1 VNYDSLM
8 SNKPGDSET
17 SHRTRNWTR
26 QPHPVVQER
35 GRKAVERLL
44 GAAEKILESR
54 GFDAA
59 TVPVIAAGAGMSVG
73 NVYKRFPDK
82 DSLLSA
88 VYERFFAEVL
98 AANEF
103 ALDPAKWKDIP
114 TTEVLSTLVT
124 GMIEGYRNRR
134 ALVRALLL
142 YAQTHGDGEFRAHAE
157 AMRLETLGLFE
168 RLLRDRRADIGHP
181 HPERAIRFV
190 VTLLA
195 HALENAVMS
204 EGGGIAGGDILSHV
218 PETSVELF
226 RVANGYLRVR
236 SAERP
241 RTLSQAR
248 R

>member
-1 VNYDSLM
+1 VKSARY
-8 SNKPGDSET
+8 G
-17 SHRTRNWTR
+17 
-26 QPHPVVQER
+26 PVPAIQDR
-35 GRKAVERLL
+35 GHKAVERLL
-44 GAAEKILESR
+44 GATEKILES
-54 GFDAA
+54 GGLEAA
-59 TVPVIAAGAGMSVG
+59 TVPAIAARAGMSVG

-82 DSLLSA
+82 DSLLRA
-88 VYERFFAEVL
+88 VYERFFAEAL

-114 TTEVLSTLVT
+114 TTEVLSTLIT
-124 GMIEGYRNRR
+124 GMIEGYRSRR

-142 YAQTHGDGEFRAHAE
+142 YAQTHGDAEFRAHAE
-157 AMRLETLGLFE
+157 EMRQETLGLFE

-181 HPERAIRFV
+181 HPERAVRFV

-204 EGGGIAGGDILSHV
+204 EGGGMAGGDFLSHV

-226 RVANGYLRVR
+226 RVANGYLRIR
-236 SAERP
+236 TAERP
-241 RTLSQAR
+241 RALSQSR

>member
-1 VNYDSLM
+1 
-8 SNKPGDSET
+8 
-17 SHRTRNWTR
+17 
-26 QPHPVVQER
+26 VQER

-44 GAAEKILESR
+44 SAAEKILESR
-54 GFDAA
+54 GLDAA
-59 TVPVIAAGAGMSVG
+59 TVPAIAAAAGMSVG

-82 DSLLSA
+82 DSLLRA
-88 VYERFFAEVL
+88 VYERFFAEAL

-114 TTEVLSTLVT
+114 TTEILSTLVT
-124 GMIEGYRNRR
+124 GMMEGYRSRR

-142 YAQTHGDGEFRAHAE
+142 YARTHGNAEFRAHAE
-157 AMRLETLGLFE
+157 EMRLETLGLFE

-204 EGGGIAGGDILSHV
+204 EGGGIAGGDFLSHV
-218 PETSVELF
+218 PEASVELF

-241 RTLSQAR
+241 RALSQAR

>member
-1 VNYDSLM
+1 M
-8 SNKPGDSET
+8 TKPERVKHT
-17 SHRTRNWTR
+17 SHGPLPAT
-26 QPHPVVQER
+26 QDR
-35 GRKAVERLL
+35 GHKAVERLL
-44 GAAEKILESR
+44 GAAEKILES
-54 GFDAA
+54 GGLEAA
-59 TVPVIAAGAGMSVG
+59 TVPAIAARAGMSVG

-82 DSLLSA
+82 DSLLHA
-88 VYERFFAEVL
+88 VYQRFFAEAL

-103 ALDPAKWKDIP
+103 ALDPAKWDGIP
-114 TTEVLSTLVT
+114 TAEVLSTLVT
-124 GMIEGYRNRR
+124 GMIEGYGSRR

-142 YAQTHGDGEFRAHAE
+142 YAQTHGDADFRAHAE
-157 AMRLETLGLFE
+157 EMRLGTLGLFE

-195 HALENAVMS
+195 HTLENAVMS
-204 EGGGIAGGDILSHV
+204 EGGGMAGGDFLSHV

-226 RVANGYLRVR
+226 RMANGYLRIR

-241 RTLSQAR
+241 RALSQSR

>member
-1 VNYDSLM
+1 M
-8 SNKPGDSET
+8 SAVARPL
-17 SHRTRNWTR
+17 
-26 QPHPVVQER
+26 PAVQER

-44 GAAEKILESR
+44 GAGEKILETR
-54 GFDAA
+54 GLDAA
-59 TVPVIAAGAGMSVG
+59 TVPAIAAAAGMSVG

-82 DSLLSA
+82 DSLLRA
-88 VYERFFAEVL
+88 VYQRFFAEAL

-103 ALDPAKWKDIP
+103 ALEPAKWKDIP
-114 TTEVLSTLVT
+114 TAEVLSTLVT
-124 GMIEGYRNRR
+124 GMIEGYRSRR

-142 YAQTHGDGEFRAHAE
+142 YAQTHGDTQFRAHAE
-157 AMRLETLGLFE
+157 EMRLETLGLFE

-181 HPERAIRFV
+181 HPERAIKFV
-190 VTLLA
+190 VTLVA

-204 EGGGIAGGDILSHV
+204 EGGGMAAGDLLSHA

-226 RVANGYLRVR
+226 RVANGYLRIR

-241 RTLSQAR
+241 RALSQSR

>member
-1 VNYDSLM
+1 MSSKADDS
-8 SNKPGDSET
+8 GT
-17 SHRTRNWTR
+17 SHRNGARE
-26 QPHPVVQER
+26 PHPVVQER

-44 GAAEKILESR
+44 NAAERILESR
-54 GFDAA
+54 GLDAA

-88 VYERFFAEVL
+88 VYERFFAEAL

-103 ALDPAKWKDIP
+103 ALDPGKWKDIP

-124 GMIEGYRNRR
+124 GMIEGCRSRR

-142 YAQTHGDGEFRAHAE
+142 YAQTHGDAEFRAHAE

-190 VTLLA
+190 VMLLA

-204 EGGGIAGGDILSHV
+204 ESGGIAGGDFLSHV
-218 PETSVELF
+218 PETSIELF
-226 RVANGYLRVR
+226 RVANGYLRIR
-236 SAERP
+236 SVERP

>member
-1 VNYDSLM
+1 MRISASDSVALGP
-8 SNKPGDSET
+8 SVGGNRALP
-17 SHRTRNWTR
+17 
-26 QPHPVVQER
+26 PIQER
-35 GRKAVERLL
+35 GRQAGERLL

-54 GFDAA
+54 GLEAA
-59 TVPVIAAGAGMSVG
+59 TVPAIAARAGMSVG

-82 DSLLSA
+82 DSLLRA
-88 VYERFFAEVL
+88 VYERFFAESL

-103 ALDPAKWKDIP
+103 ALDPAKWKNIP
-114 TTEVLSTLVT
+114 TTEVLSTLIT
-124 GMIEGYRNRR
+124 GMIEGYRGRR
-134 ALVRALLL
+134 ALIRALLL
-142 YAQTHGDGEFRAHAE
+142 YAQTHGDAEFRGHAE
-157 AMRLETLGLFE
+157 EMRAETLGLFE

-195 HALENAVMS
+195 HALEDAVMS
-204 EGGGIAGGDILSHV
+204 EGGGIAGGDFLSHV

-241 RTLSQAR
+241 RALSQSR

>member
-1 VNYDSLM
+1 
-8 SNKPGDSET
+8 
-17 SHRTRNWTR
+17 
-26 QPHPVVQER
+26 VQER

-54 GFDAA
+54 GLDAA
-59 TVPVIAAGAGMSVG
+59 TVPAIAAAAGMSVG

-82 DSLLSA
+82 DSLLRA
-88 VYERFFAEVL
+88 VYERFFAEAL

-103 ALDPAKWKDIP
+103 ALDPAKWKEIP

-124 GMIEGYRNRR
+124 GMIEGYRSRR

-142 YAQTHGDGEFRAHAE
+142 YAQNHGDAEFRVHAE
-157 AMRLETLGLFE
+157 AMRLEALGLFE
-168 RLLRDRRADIGHP
+168 RLLRDRRTDIGHP

-204 EGGGIAGGDILSHV
+204 EGGGIAGGDFLSHV

-226 RVANGYLRVR
+226 RVANGYLRIR
-236 SAERP
+236 IAERP
-241 RTLSQAR
+241 RALSQSR

>member
-1 VNYDSLM
+1 M
-8 SNKPGDSET
+8 SAAA
-17 SHRTRNWTR
+17 
-26 QPHPVVQER
+26 QPLPTVQER

-44 GAAEKILESR
+44 FAAEKILETQ
-54 GFDAA
+54 GLEAA
-59 TVPVIAAGAGMSVG
+59 TVPAIAARAGMSVG

-82 DSLLSA
+82 DSLLRA
-88 VYERFFAEVL
+88 VYQRFFAEAL

-103 ALDPAKWKDIP
+103 ALDPAKWNDIS
-114 TTEVLSTLVT
+114 TSEVLSALVT
-124 GMIEGYRNRR
+124 GMIEGYGSRK

-142 YAQTHGDGEFRAHAE
+142 YAQTHGDADFRAHAE
-157 AMRLETLGLFE
+157 EMRLRTLGLFE
-168 RLLRDRRADIGHP
+168 RLLRDRRTDIGHP

-204 EGGGIAGGDILSHV
+204 EGGGMVGGDLLSRA

-226 RVANGYLRVR
+226 RVANGYLRIR

-241 RTLSQAR
+241 RALSQSR

>member
-1 VNYDSLM
+1 MVNYDSLM
-8 SNKPGDSET
+8 PSNADSG
-17 SHRTRNWTR
+17 SYRRTENGARE
-26 QPHPVVQER
+26 PHPVVQER

-44 GAAEKILESR
+44 GAAEKILETR
-54 GFDAA
+54 GLEAA

-82 DSLLSA
+82 DSLLRA
-88 VYERFFAEVL
+88 VYQRFFAEAL

-103 ALDPAKWKDIP
+103 ALDPAKWEGIP
-114 TTEVLSTLVT
+114 TAEVLSTLVT
-124 GMIEGYRNRR
+124 GMIEGYGSRR

-142 YAQTHGDGEFRAHAE
+142 YAQTHGDADFRAHAE
-157 AMRLETLGLFE
+157 EMRLRTLGLFE

-195 HALENAVMS
+195 HTLENAVMS
-204 EGGGIAGGDILSHV
+204 EGGGMAGGDFLSHV
-218 PETSVELF
+218 PETSVELY

-241 RTLSQAR
+241 RALSQSR

>member
-1 VNYDSLM
+1 MRRSVDDSA
-8 SNKPGDSET
+8 DSGRAA
-17 SHRTRNWTR
+17 SGN
-26 QPHPVVQER
+26 QALPAFQER
-35 GRKAVERLL
+35 GRQSIERLL
-44 GAAEKILESR
+44 GAAETILES
-54 GFDAA
+54 GGIESA
-59 TVPVIAAGAGMSVG
+59 TVPAIAARAGMSVG

-82 DSLLSA
+82 DSLLRA
-88 VYERFFAEVL
+88 VYERFFAEAL

-124 GMIEGYRNRR
+124 GMIEGYRRRR

-142 YAQTHGDGEFRAHAE
+142 YAQTHGDAEFRARAKE
-157 AMRLETLGLFE
+157 IRLETLGLFE

-181 HPERAIRFV
+181 HPERSIRFV

-204 EGGGIAGGDILSHV
+204 EGGGIAVGDFLSHV
-218 PETSVELF
+218 PEASVELF

>member
-1 VNYDSLM
+1 MRISA
-8 SNKPGDSET
+8 GDSA
-17 SHRTRNWTR
+17 SLGRGVGGN
-26 QPHPVVQER
+26 QPLPAVQER
-35 GRKAVERLL
+35 GRQAVERLL
-44 GAAEKILESR
+44 GAAEKILESD
-54 GFDAA
+54 GLEAA
-59 TVPVIAAGAGMSVG
+59 TVPAIAAGAGMSVG

-82 DSLLSA
+82 DSLLRA
-88 VYERFFAEVL
+88 VYERFFAEAL

-124 GMIEGYRNRR
+124 GMIEGYRSRR
-134 ALVRALLL
+134 ALVRSLLL
-142 YAQTHGDGEFRAHAE
+142 YAETHGDAEFRAHAE
-157 AMRLETLGLFE
+157 EMRLHTLGLFE

-190 VTLLA
+190 VMLLA

-204 EGGGIAGGDILSHV
+204 EGGGISGGDFLAHV

-226 RVANGYLRVR
+226 RVASGYLRVR

-241 RTLSQAR
+241 RALSQAR